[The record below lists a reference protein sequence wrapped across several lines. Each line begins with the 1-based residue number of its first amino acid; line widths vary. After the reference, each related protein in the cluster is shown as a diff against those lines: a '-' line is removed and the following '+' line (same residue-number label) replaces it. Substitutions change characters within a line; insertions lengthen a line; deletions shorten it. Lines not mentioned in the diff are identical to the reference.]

1 MEEPSG
7 VFGGMDL
14 KPTLNDLFWKEK
26 TQRMINDC
34 SSVTQLREIASL
46 LLTVATQRQG
56 VICGLMKKILLEN
69 KGPSLTPG
77 PIFTS
82 ES

>member
-1 MEEPSG
+1 MEESTG
-7 VFGGMDL
+7 VFDGMDL

-34 SSVTQLREIASL
+34 GSVTQLREIASL

-56 VICGLMKKILLEN
+56 VILWSHAEDTPGIKR
-69 KGPSLTPG
+69 PSLTPG
-77 PIFTS
+77 PMSTS